1 MKHRLTLVVAC
12 FVSFL
17 SFFAFTQHE
26 KKDSTNT
33 EKNKILEQA
42 LLATIEQGHFS
53 PMDINDAF
61 SKKVYTEYLKNLD
74 NSKMFFLQQEI
85 DKFSKHENKIDD
97 EVREGNLS
105 LFTESMSVYENRINE
120 IKAWYKEILNT
131 PIDLNSNRKYETN
144 EEKIAYAKTQDELK
158 TRWSDYLTFQIIMRL
173 HDIKNAQDKALE
185 KKDTVIT
192 KKTMTEMEIEARK
205 KTLDNQ
211 DKWFERLQKMNESQK
226 LEIFLNS
233 MTSVF
238 DPHTNYYAPE
248 EKKSFDISM
257 SGQLEG
263 IGARLQ
269 PKDGQVQV
277 YEVILGGPAYRSGK
291 VKDKDIILSVAQGDG
306 EMVDISN
313 YDVNDA
319 VKLIRGKKGTKV
331 RLVLKH
337 LDGTTEEVILI
348 RDVVQIDETY
358 AKSLILKTKEKQ
370 HPIGYIYLPKFYADF
385 NKINGRNCAD
395 DIKKEVVKLKEENV
409 SCIILDLRDNGGG
422 SLNDCVNMVGHFI
435 DKGPVVQV
443 KSTGG
448 SIQALSDKYSGTV
461 YNGKMIV
468 LTNTNSASASEILA
482 AAMQDYGRAIIVG
495 SNNTYGKGTVQ
506 RFVNLDETLPEK
518 MLETYAPL
526 GSLKVTIQ
534 KFYRIN
540 GGTTQLHGVTP
551 DIVLPDAYKYID
563 KGEAENKNALPF
575 DEVAKARYTTVSD
588 LSDKIR
594 LLRKNS
600 QRRVKNFPTLVAI
613 NNRADYLKKNKENSV
628 FPLNFE
634 LYNQDENVRD
644 KENESYKNEFKPIES
659 IEIWSLKADE
669 STINENEDTKKR
681 YQKWTDAI
689 KKDAILYETL
699 CIADD
704 FVTLN

>member
-1 MKHRLTLVVAC
+1 M
-12 FVSFL
+12 
-17 SFFAFTQHE
+17 
-26 KKDSTNT
+26 
-33 EKNKILEQA
+33 
-42 LLATIEQGHFS
+42 
-53 PMDINDAF
+53 
-61 SKKVYTEYLKNLD
+61 
-74 NSKMFFLQQEI
+74 
-85 DKFSKHENKIDD
+85 
-97 EVREGNLS
+97 
-105 LFTESMSVYENRINE
+105 
-120 IKAWYKEILNT
+120 
-131 PIDLNSNRKYETN
+131 
-144 EEKIAYAKTQDELK
+144 
-158 TRWSDYLTFQIIMRL
+158 
-173 HDIKNAQDKALE
+173 
-185 KKDTVIT
+185 
-192 KKTMTEMEIEARK
+192 
-205 KTLDNQ
+205 
-211 DKWFERLQKMNESQK
+211 
-226 LEIFLNS
+226 
-233 MTSVF
+233 
-238 DPHTNYYAPE
+238 
-248 EKKSFDISM
+248 
-257 SGQLEG
+257 
-263 IGARLQ
+263 
-269 PKDGQVQV
+269 
-277 YEVILGGPAYRSGK
+277 
-291 VKDKDIILSVAQGDG
+291 
-306 EMVDISN
+306 
-313 YDVNDA
+313 
-319 VKLIRGKKGTKV
+319 
-331 RLVLKH
+331 LKH
-337 LDGTTEEVILI
+337 LDGTTEEVTLI

-461 YNGKMIV
+461 YDGKMIV

-518 MLETYAPL
+518 MIETYAPL

-575 DEVAKARYTTVSD
+575 DEVVKARYTTVSD

-613 NNRADYLKKNKENSV
+613 NNRAEYLKRNKENSV

-659 IEIWSLKADE
+659 IEVWSLKADE
-669 STINENEDTKKR
+669 SAINENEDTKKR

-704 FVTLN
+704 FITLN